1 MSDYVLFD
9 EFHLIFLVPQNLED
23 SAGVTIRRVLE
34 RRRFRTDLRQAVRH
48 MIRHYPD
55 LAPVRV
61 RLSV

>member
-34 RRRFRTDLRQAVRH
+34 RRRFRTDLRQAVRQ
-48 MIRHYPD
+48 IINHYPD